1 MFGEFLNIVFK
12 SIKLDRS
19 LYKDN
24 KNFGEAAIYF
34 AGLIMI
40 LDGVAGA
47 VAANTVVK
55 TAIGVSGLTAIIT
68 WFVWAILIYVIGVKL
83 FPDKDTKIPFK
94 KVLTAVGFAHAPG
107 LIRFFAVT
115 PELMI
120 PIIFLTQF
128 WIFAGLIISTK
139 QILNLKSNMI
149 WPFFNVF
156 SSKNNSG
163 LLFVTL
169 INFNKSLTN
178 IDLVT
183 ISKLDEIILF
193 LSNDTS
199 ETSDFIYSKD
209 RGLFEK
215 NIVAPTVLAFILKLN
230 GSIVNLIFFK
240 SNSKFLLVWIILF
253 FIWLLNLSVSIPM
266 VLK

>member
-128 WIFAGLIISTK
+128 WIFAGLIISTRHV
-139 QILNLKSNMI
+139 LNLKSNLKSFGI
-149 WPFFNVF
+149 VF
-156 SSKNNSG
+156 MS
-163 LLFVTL
+163 FL
-169 INFNKSLTN
+169 I
-178 IDLVT
+178 IV
-183 ISKLDEIILF
+183 F
-193 LSNDTS
+193 LSISFVISRMNALP
-199 ETSDFIYSKD
+199 I
-209 RGLFEK
+209 
-215 NIVAPTVLAFILKLN
+215 NHI
-230 GSIVNLIFFK
+230 
-240 SNSKFLLVWIILF
+240 
-253 FIWLLNLSVSIPM
+253 
-266 VLK
+266 